1 MAMFKRLFERRSLP
15 DEPWLR
21 DALGGRLTSAGVRVN
36 EKTALTI
43 SSVWQCVDI
52 LAKNI
57 GTMPLP
63 IYQEVDNGREK
74 ARKHSLWRVL
84 NRKANPWMTAATFR
98 MALVVHM
105 ALWQAAYAHIERNG
119 YGDVIAL
126 WPLLPDRT
134 RPVTKGSSLVFET
147 TLSDGTMRTL
157 PADEVLYIPG
167 LTLNGL
173 EALPTVK
180 MAREVLGLLLAQNEY
195 GARFFSNGA
204 NPGGIVTTEMPLTT
218 EQKQQLAQDIADQ
231 VKGLSKAHDLL
242 VLSNGAKFTQIGVNP
257 ANAQLLESR
266 RFQIEEVGR
275 WFNMPPHKLG
285 LMDKGASYASVE
297 QMQIQF
303 LTETLRPPMILQEQA
318 MNTSLIPEDLW
329 DTYTIEHVAEG
340 LLRGDSKSRAEF
352 YFRMWTMGVFTIND
366 ILRKENMNTI
376 GLEGDKHWVPAN
388 MMPADQA
395 GSIDAGARAALL
407 SALQGVPSVRA
418 LFEQGGGGDGE

>member
-366 ILRKENMNTI
+366 ILRK
-376 GLEGDKHWVPAN
+376 
-388 MMPADQA
+388 
-395 GSIDAGARAALL
+395 
-407 SALQGVPSVRA
+407 
-418 LFEQGGGGDGE
+418 